1 MNSQMA
7 GAELWTT
14 ISLVLMGV
22 GAVLAVMMIL
32 WGARKKRQRSRADSE
47 LEDRASE
54 DAATS
59 ADRRVTEAKA
69 APTVAT
75 PTLDDHPPRAPETD
89 PVPVVAPVAPPPP
102 PLADTPVVATPAVEP
117 APLPTPAAS
126 DGADNLTRM
135 KGVGPKL
142 AARLNELGITRFEQV
157 ASLDDDGVAALDA
170 QLGTFQGRIVRDRW
184 VEQAGYLAR
193 DDRAGFEAAF
203 GKL

>member
-14 ISLVLMGV
+14 ISLVLIGI

-32 WGARKKRQRSRADSE
+32 WGARMKRQRSRTDDALD
-47 LEDRASE
+47 DRVEGDTAG
-54 DAATS
+54 TP
-59 ADRRVTEAKA
+59 DRRVTEAQA
-69 APTVAT
+69 RPPVAT
-75 PTLDDHPPRAPETD
+75 PTLEDTPPCAPETD

-102 PLADTPVVATPAVEP
+102 PLADAPVVATPAVEP
-117 APLPTPAAS
+117 VAARTG
-126 DGADNLTRM
+126 DADDLTRM

-142 AARLNELGITRFEQV
+142 AARLNELGITRFDQV
-157 ASLDDDGVAALDA
+157 AGLSGEDAATLDA
-170 QLGTFQGRIVRDRW
+170 QLGAFQGRITRDRW